1 MRVQPLDAL
10 AWMYVQPMAVQPV
23 SGAETL
29 TPIKP
34 AEPSSKSDMRADD
47 ERHPRDP
54 ERRVD
59 LRV

>member
-23 SGAETL
+23 SGAETV

-34 AEPSSKSDMRADD
+34 AEPSSKSDMKADD
-47 ERHPRDP
+47 ERRPRDP
-54 ERRVD
+54 ERQVD

>member
-23 SGAETL
+23 SGAETV

-34 AEPSSKSDMRADD
+34 AEPSSKSDTRADD
-47 ERHPRDP
+47 ERRPRDP
-54 ERRVD
+54 ERQVD

>member
-1 MRVQPLDAL
+1 MRVQSLDAL

-23 SGAETL
+23 SGAETV

-34 AEPSSKSDMRADD
+34 AESASKSDMRTDYD
-47 ERHPRDP
+47 RRPRDP
-54 ERRVD
+54 ERQVD